1 MSVFVDKNSNFIIGN
16 NIHIGPNTAINC
28 HSNIKIGD
36 NSMSAWNCTIMNRD
50 VHDITD
56 LNSSTILN
64 PIDSVFIGEHC
75 WVYQNAIILKDS
87 NIPDHSVVATKS
99 IVTKKL
105 EKTNCIYVNNKIVKE
120 NIDIKF

>member
-1 MSVFVDKNSNFIIGN
+1 
-16 NIHIGPNTAINC
+16 
-28 HSNIKIGD
+28 
-36 NSMSAWNCTIMNRD
+36 MNRD

-75 WVYQNAIILKDS
+75 RVCKNAIILKGS
-87 NIPDHSVVATKS
+87 NIPDHSVVAAKS